1 MLIIREVFRCKPGK
15 AGALIDK
22 FKAMNALSEGRGQK
36 SSRILVDAVSTYWTV
51 ITEFEVESLTAFE
64 KEMAEYANDQE
75 MRDAMAGYMDLVDGG
90 HREIFRLVE

>member
-51 ITEFEVESLTAFE
+51 ITEFDKWML
-64 KEMAEYANDQE
+64 
-75 MRDAMAGYMDLVDGG
+75 RDWWRHLKNRYGY
-90 HREIFRLVE
+90 